1 MRSIEVLYSDGSSKK
16 HQIIRGGDYMAY
28 QRGLELCKEPNVAKV
43 YIDDADGNLDDILI
57 PGKA

>member
-1 MRSIEVLYSDGSSKK
+1 
-16 HQIIRGGDYMAY
+16 MAY